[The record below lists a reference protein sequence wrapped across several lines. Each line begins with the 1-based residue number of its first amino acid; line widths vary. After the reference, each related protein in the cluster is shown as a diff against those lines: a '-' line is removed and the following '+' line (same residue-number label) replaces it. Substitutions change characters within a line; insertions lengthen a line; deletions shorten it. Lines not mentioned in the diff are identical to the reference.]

1 MDINKFKDAPKNFS
15 IFSYVPQTQLL
26 PDVDIF
32 ITHGGINS
40 TQEGLSFGVPLIVV
54 PQQYDQFD
62 NAKRVE
68 ELEAGIALDRNK
80 IEITVDVLKDAVNK
94 INTNREKYKK
104 GIERILQSYKEARD
118 NRKSIYEKIFV

>member
-1 MDINKFKDAPKNFS
+1 M
-15 IFSYVPQTQLL
+15 
-26 PDVDIF
+26 
-32 ITHGGINS
+32 
-40 TQEGLSFGVPLIVV
+40 
-54 PQQYDQFD
+54 
-62 NAKRVE
+62 
-68 ELEAGIALDRNK
+68 DRNK